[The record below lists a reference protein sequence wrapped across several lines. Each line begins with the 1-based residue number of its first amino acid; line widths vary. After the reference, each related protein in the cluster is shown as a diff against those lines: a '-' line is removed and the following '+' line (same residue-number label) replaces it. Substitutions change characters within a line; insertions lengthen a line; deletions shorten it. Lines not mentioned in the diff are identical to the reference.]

1 MSDGESEH
9 PLKISASR
17 RKARTASP
25 EGRGVATAGQVLRGN
40 GWGGPSW
47 AVHSGVG
54 EPLKMKIQTGKET
67 GFRQHSYKDD
77 QSERTVSP
85 LILQNSFEVALLEG

>member
-1 MSDGESEH
+1 ME
-9 PLKISASR
+9 
-17 RKARTASP
+17 
-25 EGRGVATAGQVLRGN
+25 
-40 GWGGPSW
+40 
-47 AVHSGVG
+47 
-54 EPLKMKIQTGKET
+54 MKIQTGKET